1 MSKQKSVLDIAELP
15 VRTGT
20 GYPKPYDKEMQGRSN
35 VVLGNHFGLTQF
47 GVNITTLEPGAW
59 SSQRHWHENEDEL
72 VYALEGEMVIVDDN
86 GRHSFGPG
94 QCAGFKSGNG
104 NGHHI
109 INESNKTAKFLVV
122 GTRSKNAIGYYSDI
136 DMMFVED
143 EKGVRF
149 VHKDGT
155 SY

>member
-1 MSKQKSVLDIAELP
+1 MSKQKSVLDIAEFP
-15 VRTGT
+15 VRTGS
-20 GYPKPYDKEMQGRSN
+20 GYPKPYDSEVKGRSN
-35 VVLGNHFGLTQF
+35 VALGNAFGLTQF
-47 GVNITTLEPGAW
+47 GVNITSLEPGAW

-72 VYALEGEMVIVDDN
+72 VYALEGELVMVDDN
-86 GRHSFGPG
+86 GRHPLRPG

-109 INESNKTAKFLVV
+109 INESTKTAKFLVV

-143 EKGVRF
+143 EKGLRF
-149 VHKDGT
+149 VHKDG
-155 SY
+155 SAF